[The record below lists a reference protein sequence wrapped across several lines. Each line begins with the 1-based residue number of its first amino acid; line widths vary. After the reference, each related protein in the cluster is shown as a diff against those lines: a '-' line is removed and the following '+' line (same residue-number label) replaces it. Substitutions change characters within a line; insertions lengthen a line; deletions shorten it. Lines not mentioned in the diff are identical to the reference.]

1 MAQLPPK
8 IPIMSSPSWSD
19 FSPHQKNSMPT
30 SFSTNN
36 IVFNNNVSTNN
47 YHQNQNPSWVD
58 EFLDFSSARRGAHRR
73 SVSDS
78 VAFLEL
84 PMLDDCRGKD
94 GENNINDDDNEFD
107 KFDDEQFMSMFNDE
121 IAGVH
126 NMQPILS
133 SSNTSSPS
141 DQNFVNNENENENE
155 MINKEE
161 KKENDLREMKKE
173 EDDEKQLKNEPE
185 EVESQCNQEN
195 SQPQNNNNNASS
207 SNDRITDP
215 KRVKR
220 ILANRQSA
228 QRSRVRKLQYI
239 SELERSVT
247 SLQAEVSVL
256 SPRVAF
262 LDHQRLLLNVDNS
275 ALKQRIAALAQD
287 KIFKDA
293 HQEAL
298 KREIERLRQVYHHQ
312 NLTKKENATGSP
324 LPSPSHKPLC
334 DPQSENEQ
342 LLNGNTCAAV
352 ASKER
357 VEETVVSALT

>member
-8 IPIMSSPSWSD
+8 VPNMSSSWSD
-19 FSPHQKNSMPT
+19 FSNHQKNIIPT

-36 IVFNNNVSTNN
+36 IVITNN
-47 YHQNQNPSWVD
+47 YNHNQNQNPSWVD

-78 VAFLEL
+78 VTFLETH
-84 PMLDDCRGKD
+84 MLDDCSVKHNG
-94 GENNINDDDNEFD
+94 NIVNEQEFD
-107 KFDDEQFMSMFNDE
+107 KFDDEQFMSMFND
-121 IAGVH
+121 
-126 NMQPILS
+126 MPPTLS
-133 SSNTSSPS
+133 SSNDPSSPS
-141 DQNFVNNENENENE
+141 DQNFVNEENEKE
-155 MINKEE
+155 MNRGE
-161 KKENDLREMKKE
+161 KKQEIDLKELKKE
-173 EDDEKQLKNEPE
+173 EDEKKKQELKIEPD
-185 EVESQCNQEN
+185 EVESQCNQQN
-195 SQPQNNNNNASS
+195 SNVHNSNNVTSS
-207 SNDRITDP
+207 DRITDP

-298 KREIERLRQVYHHQ
+298 KREIERLRQVYHQQ
-312 NLTKKENATGSP
+312 NLKKMENATGSP
-324 LPSPSHKPLC
+324 PTTQNPIC
-334 DPQSENEQ
+334 DHQSEKEQ
-342 LLNGNTCAAV
+342 LLNV
-352 ASKER
+352 
-357 VEETVVSALT
+357 

>member
-1 MAQLPPK
+1 MAQLPPRV
-8 IPIMSSPSWSD
+8 PNMSPSWPE
-19 FSPHQKNSMPT
+19 FSSHQNMSSLTSMPLNAAN
-30 SFSTNN
+30 SNHQHHSQQQ
-36 IVFNNNVSTNN
+36 NNNT
-47 YHQNQNPSWVD
+47 SWVD

-78 VAFLEL
+78 ITFLEA
-84 PMLDDCRGKD
+84 PKVDDH
-94 GENNINDDDNEFD
+94 NEFER
-107 KFDDEQFMSMFNDE
+107 FDDEQFLSMFNDE
-121 IAGVH
+121 VSG
-126 NMQPILS
+126 NNTMMPPTTLS
-133 SSNTSSPS
+133 TSNPSSPS
-141 DQNFVNNENENENE
+141 DHTSINDHTGKTNQENE
-155 MINKEE
+155 KEQHQQ
-161 KKENDLREMKKE
+161 
-173 EDDEKQLKNEPE
+173 KQLKSELE
-185 EVESQCNQEN
+185 DDDESQCKQEITEGPN
-195 SQPQNNNNNASS
+195 DNNNNNATTF

-275 ALKQRIAALAQD
+275 ALKQRIAAMAQD

-298 KREIERLRQVYHHQ
+298 KREIERLRQVYRQQ
-312 NLTKKENATGSP
+312 NIKNMDNAAGSQ
-324 LPSPSHKPLC
+324 SPSLSPKPRC
-334 DPQSENEQ
+334 DTQIEKEQ
-342 LLNGNTCAAV
+342 IN
-352 ASKER
+352 
-357 VEETVVSALT
+357 